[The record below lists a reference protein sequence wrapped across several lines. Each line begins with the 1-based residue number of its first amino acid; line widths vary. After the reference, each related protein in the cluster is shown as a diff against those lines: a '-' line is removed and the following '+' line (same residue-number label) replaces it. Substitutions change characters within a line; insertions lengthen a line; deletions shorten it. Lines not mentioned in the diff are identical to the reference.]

1 MKKSILFALPV
12 LALALLIGCEGEQG
26 PKGDPGEQGEQGIQG
41 VKGDQG
47 DPGTANVIYSE
58 WATLDGVWR
67 DTSMFGGSFKVNHL
81 MAADVT
87 EDIMDNGVVL
97 CYASYASS
105 VTPLPYTN
113 SSYTMSFQLDPGKVL
128 FTTIKPDL
136 TGGVELINTMEFRYI
151 IIPGGTAATKAA
163 VDYNSMSYSEVCS
176 MFDIPE

>member
-67 DTSMFGGSFKVNHL
+67 DTSMFGGTFKVNHII
-81 MAADVT
+81 AADITQDV
-87 EDIMDNGVVL
+87 MDNGAVL
-97 CYASYASS
+97 CYAKYAGS
-105 VTPLPYTN
+105 VTPLPYSN
-113 SSYTMSFQLDPGKVL
+113 SSYTLAFQLDLEKVL
-128 FTTIKPDL
+128 VTTIKPDL

-163 VDYNSMSYSEVCS
+163 VDFNSMSYSEICS
-176 MFDIPE
+176 MFNIPE